1 MKGGPYYYLQEH
13 LISMTFKKKC
23 FMQAITK
30 IHSLIT
36 YYRHHNNA
44 VIAVESPI
52 VEYADEMDCFSPTL
66 ESDQKN

>member
-1 MKGGPYYYLQEH
+1 
-13 LISMTFKKKC
+13 
-23 FMQAITK
+23 MQAITK
-30 IHSLIT
+30 IHSLIA

-66 ESDQKN
+66 ESDRKN